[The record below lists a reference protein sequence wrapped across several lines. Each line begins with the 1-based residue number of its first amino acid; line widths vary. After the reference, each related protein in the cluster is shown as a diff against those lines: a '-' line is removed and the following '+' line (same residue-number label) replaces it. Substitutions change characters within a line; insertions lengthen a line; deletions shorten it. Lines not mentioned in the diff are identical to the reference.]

1 MQGRPLN
8 ELKWALKW
16 KCEMCK
22 RFEILFAGRF
32 LSEFFTSSIGFS
44 IVFRPSSITMTN
56 EHLGHLASVFCC
68 YWKSNE
74 LYNTVAIYFY
84 LYRNA
89 PVSLRFFFFWFF
101 FILIP
106 IVVIAPG
113 FGLGLM
119 ELFISSFYFACAWL
133 KIISILLLLLP
144 VEVSTAAKAK
154 SQIRIRPHPDTNALW
169 SWPLKGLPL
178 ISRGR
183 SKLISLDAAFLR
195 SFNPSRASK

>member
-89 PVSLRFFFFWFF
+89 PVSLRLFFFDFF
-101 FILIP
+101 FYFDTDCGNRTRFWAWP
-106 IVVIAPG
+106 DGIVYLLVLFRMCVAKNNFNFVIA
-113 FGLGLM
+113 
-119 ELFISSFYFACAWL
+119 
-133 KIISILLLLLP
+133 
-144 VEVSTAAKAK
+144 AA
-154 SQIRIRPHPDTNALW
+154 
-169 SWPLKGLPL
+169 
-178 ISRGR
+178 GR
-183 SKLISLDAAFLR
+183 SID
-195 SFNPSRASK
+195 SRKS